1 VVSPTF
7 ELVGPQSAEALS
19 VFRADVVA
27 KAEAGGPPCVID
39 LDGAG
44 VLDSPMIAALIATLR
59 EVREI
64 GGTIVLV
71 ASRNRIVET
80 LKITGLDQVFEVV
93 APGDPRA
100 SGGGK
105 PPEPRRPGQRTR
117 ARFATFV
124 LGALV
129 ALSGAAAATAQF
141 HGPSDGSIVV
151 SDAR

>member
-1 VVSPTF
+1 
-7 ELVGPQSAEALS
+7 
-19 VFRADVVA
+19 
-27 KAEAGGPPCVID
+27 
-39 LDGAG
+39 
-44 VLDSPMIAALIATLR
+44 MIAALIATLR
-59 EVREI
+59 EFAKSGRSCSWQAA
-64 GGTIVLV
+64 T
-71 ASRNRIVET
+71 RIVET

-129 ALSGAAAATAQF
+129 ALSGAAAASAQF
-141 HGPSDGSIVV
+141 HGPSDGSIAV

>member
-1 VVSPTF
+1 MSRTF
-7 ELVGPQSAEALS
+7 ELVGPLSAEALS
-19 VFRADVVA
+19 AFRADVVA
-27 KAEAGGPPCVID
+27 QAKDGGSPCIIE

-44 VLDSPMIAALIATLR
+44 VLDSPVIATLIATLR

-93 APGDPRA
+93 APGDARA
-100 SGGGK
+100 SAGGG
-105 PPEPRRPGQRTR
+105 PAPDPGRRGQRTR
-117 ARFATFV
+117 ARFAAFV

-129 ALSGAAAATAQF
+129 ALGGATAHAPA
-141 HGPSDGSIVV
+141 HGPSDGSVMV
-151 SDAR
+151 SATR